1 VTGTADPQVADQ
13 VLRYISNARWFAGK
27 GRRVQFRSLTPLPWL
42 TEVSDFFRPAAAP
55 GVRFEIAELAYP
67 PDEDPEP
74 LVASAHQ
81 PVEDLEPTQEPAAGE
96 PPEMVEQTDPH
107 PTEYYHLA
115 ISYRPAPHAELHQAE
130 IARFTDPD
138 LGPVIAY
145 DAAQDPDACRV
156 ILSALRGGR
165 RLRSPD
171 SEARFNPTAAAAFSA
186 DLKPQLF
193 TGQQSNTSVMLGDT
207 AILKLFRRLELGK
220 NLDIEVHAAL
230 NAAGISDVAGLFGWI
245 EGSWVSS
252 GLQLDADLAM
262 VIEKLAGA
270 VDGWEL
276 ALDSLQAENASIT
289 FNSEF
294 AFAAE
299 AEALGRALAEIH
311 HALRSSFDTTRVL
324 GARTAMI
331 MMDRLHEAARIAPA
345 LAPHVTGLLRCFDE
359 LGAQT
364 LDTQRVHGDF
374 HLGQTLHTPSGW
386 KIIDFEGEPAKTM
399 AERRALDSVWR
410 DVAGMLRSFDYAAAS
425 VPGPR
430 SEAWAA
436 ACRTAFLRGYTVAEL
451 GATEASLLRAY
462 EADKAIYEVVYEM
475 RNRPDWI
482 RIPLRAVADL
492 AAGNGD
498 SGGSDSAPTFGD
510 IKQVPTQP
518 GKLAS
523 PPSESGELASPPH
536 ESGELASPTREE
548 E

>member
-1 VTGTADPQVADQ
+1 VSGTADPQVADQ

-67 PDEDPEP
+67 PEEDPEP
-74 LVASAHQ
+74 LVASASQ
-81 PVEDLEPTQEPAAGE
+81 AAEDLEPTQDFAGGE
-96 PPEMVEQTDPH
+96 PPEMVEPSVTP

-171 SEARFNPTAAAAFSA
+171 SETRFNPTATAAFSA
-186 DLKPQLF
+186 DLQPRLF
-193 TGQQSNTSVMLGDT
+193 TGQQSNTSVMLGET
-207 AILKLFRRLELGK
+207 AILKLFRRLELGH

-245 EGSWVSS
+245 EGSWVSR

-276 ALDSLQAENASIT
+276 ALDSLRAENASTSI
-289 FNSEF
+289 NSEF
-294 AFAAE
+294 AFAVE
-299 AEALGRALAEIH
+299 AQALGKALAEIH

-331 MMDRLHEAARIAPA
+331 MMDRLHEAAQIAPA
-345 LAPHVTGLLRCFDE
+345 LAPHVAGLLRCFDE

-364 LDTQRVHGDF
+364 LDTQKVHGDF

-399 AERRALDSVWR
+399 AERRAPDSVWR

-425 VPGPR
+425 IPGPR
-430 SEAWAA
+430 SAAWAA
-436 ACRTAFLRGYTVAEL
+436 ACRAAFLHGYTVAEL
-451 GATEASLLRAY
+451 GATEARLLRAY

-482 RIPLRAVADL
+482 SIPLRAVADL
-492 AAGNGD
+492 AAGNHD
-498 SGGSDSAPTFGD
+498 SRGSDSSPTFAD
-510 IKQVPTQP
+510 IKQVPNEPGELASPPSEP

-523 PPSESGELASPPH
+523 PPN
-536 ESGELASPTREE
+536 ESGELASPTREQE
-548 E
+548 

>member
-1 VTGTADPQVADQ
+1 
-13 VLRYISNARWFAGK
+13 
-27 GRRVQFRSLTPLPWL
+27 
-42 TEVSDFFRPAAAP
+42 
-55 GVRFEIAELAYP
+55 
-67 PDEDPEP
+67 
-74 LVASAHQ
+74 
-81 PVEDLEPTQEPAAGE
+81 
-96 PPEMVEQTDPH
+96 
-107 PTEYYHLA
+107 
-115 ISYRPAPHAELHQAE
+115 
-130 IARFTDPD
+130 
-138 LGPVIAY
+138 
-145 DAAQDPDACRV
+145 
-156 ILSALRGGR
+156 
-165 RLRSPD
+165 
-171 SEARFNPTAAAAFSA
+171 
-186 DLKPQLF
+186 
-193 TGQQSNTSVMLGDT
+193 MLGDT

-276 ALDSLQAENASIT
+276 ALDSLRAENASTTI
-289 FNSEF
+289 NSEF

-345 LAPHVTGLLRCFDE
+345 LAPHVAGLLRCFDA

-475 RNRPDWI
+475 RSRPDWI

-536 ESGELASPTREE
+536 ESGELASPTREQE
-548 E
+548 

>member
-1 VTGTADPQVADQ
+1 MSGTADPQVADQ

-67 PDEDPEP
+67 PEEDPEP
-74 LVASAHQ
+74 LVASASQ
-81 PVEDLEPTQEPAAGE
+81 PAEEDLEPTQESAAGE
-96 PPEMVEQTDPH
+96 PPEMVEPSVTP

-115 ISYRPAPHAELHQAE
+115 ISYRPAPHADLHQAE

-171 SEARFNPTAAAAFSA
+171 SEARFNSTSAAAFSA
-186 DLKPQLF
+186 DLQPRLF

-207 AILKLFRRLELGK
+207 AILKLFRRLELGH

-230 NAAGISDVAGLFGWI
+230 NAACISDVAGLFGWI
-245 EGSWVSS
+245 EGSWVSR

-276 ALDSLQAENASIT
+276 ALDSLRAENASTTI
-289 FNSEF
+289 NSEF

-299 AEALGRALAEIH
+299 AQALGKALAEIH

-331 MMDRLHEAARIAPA
+331 MMDRLHEGPDCPGARATRRRSAA
-345 LAPHVTGLLRCFDE
+345 LLRRAGCPD
-359 LGAQT
+359 LGYPEGARR
-364 LDTQRVHGDF
+364 L
-374 HLGQTLHTPSGW
+374 PSGP
-386 KIIDFEGEPAKTM
+386 DAAHSVRLEDHRLRG
-399 AERRALDSVWR
+399 RAGQDNGR
-410 DVAGMLRSFDYAAAS
+410 A
-425 VPGPR
+425 PGPR
-430 SEAWAA
+430 LGVAR
-436 ACRTAFLRGYTVAEL
+436 CRRDAAFLRLRRREHSGTAERSL
-451 GATEASLLRAY
+451 GGRVPCCLLARLHGCGVGRDRSEPAPG
-462 EADKAIYEVVYEM
+462 V
-475 RNRPDWI
+475 RGRQG
-482 RIPLRAVADL
+482 DL
-492 AAGNGD
+492 
-498 SGGSDSAPTFGD
+498 
-510 IKQVPTQP
+510 
-518 GKLAS
+518 
-523 PPSESGELASPPH
+523 
-536 ESGELASPTREE
+536 
-548 E
+548 

>member
-1 VTGTADPQVADQ
+1 MSGTADPQVADQ

-67 PDEDPEP
+67 PEEDPEP
-74 LVASAHQ
+74 LVASASQ
-81 PVEDLEPTQEPAAGE
+81 PAEDLEPTQESAAGE
-96 PPEMVEQTDPH
+96 PPEMVEPSVTP

-186 DLKPQLF
+186 DLQPRLF

-207 AILKLFRRLELGK
+207 AILKLFRRLELGH

-245 EGSWVSS
+245 EGSWVSR

-276 ALDSLQAENASIT
+276 ALDSLRAENASTTI
-289 FNSEF
+289 NPDF

-299 AEALGRALAEIH
+299 AQALGTALAEIH

-345 LAPHVTGLLRCFDE
+345 LAPHVAGLLRCFDE
-359 LGAQT
+359 LRAQT

-399 AERRALDSVWR
+399 AERRAPDSVWR

-425 VPGPR
+425 IQGPR
-430 SEAWAA
+430 SAAWAA
-436 ACRTAFLRGYTVAEL
+436 ACRAAFLRGYTVAEL
-451 GATEASLLRAY
+451 GATETSLLRAY

-482 RIPLRAVADL
+482 GIPLRAVADL
-492 AAGNGD
+492 AAGNHD
-498 SGGSDSAPTFGD
+498 SGGSDSSPTFAD
-510 IKQVPTQP
+510 INQVPNDPGELASPLNEP
-518 GKLAS
+518 GKLAR
-523 PPSESGELASPPH
+523 PPH
-536 ESGELASPTREE
+536 ESGELASPTREQE
-548 E
+548 